1 MLTGEE
7 LTAPSEEGD
16 MGGVFFLQ
24 ENKRR
29 AKVCAPWLSCAG
41 QVAGASD
48 GRVPYEAEA

>member
-1 MLTGEE
+1 
-7 LTAPSEEGD
+7 